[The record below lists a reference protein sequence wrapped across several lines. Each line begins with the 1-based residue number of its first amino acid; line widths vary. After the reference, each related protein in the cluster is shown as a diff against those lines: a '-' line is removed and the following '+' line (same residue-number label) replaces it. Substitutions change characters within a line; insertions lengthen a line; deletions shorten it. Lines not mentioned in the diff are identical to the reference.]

1 MDIEQARFNMIEQ
14 QIRPAGVLDEEVL
27 GVLGRVRRE
36 LFVPQAM
43 SALAF
48 AEVSLPLGQGQVM
61 LKPAQEAQVLQALHL
76 RRTDRVLEIGTGSGY
91 MAALLGAMSGHV
103 VSLEKDVA
111 LAAQARENLRVAGVD
126 NVQVEC
132 DDGSTGW
139 PGMAPYDVI
148 ALSGAVDDVPEPLF
162 SQLQQGGRLFAFVD
176 TGKLIQA
183 RMHSRKGDDIYGQDL
198 FATEVPPLVMKH
210 GSHFHF

>member
-27 GVLGRVRRE
+27 GVLGRMRRE
-36 LFVPQAM
+36 LFVPREM

-48 AEVSLPLGQGQVM
+48 AEIALPLGQEQVM
-61 LKPAQEAQVLQALHL
+61 LRPTQEAQVLQALHL
-76 RRTDRVLEIGTGSGY
+76 RRTDRVLEIGAGSGY
-91 MAALLGAMSGHV
+91 MAALLGAMGGHV
-103 VSLEKDVA
+103 VSLEKDA
-111 LAAQARENLRVAGVD
+111 TLAAQAQENLHGAGVD
-126 NVQVEC
+126 NVQIEC
-132 DDGSTGW
+132 ADGSAGW

-148 ALSGAVDDVPEPLF
+148 VLSGAVDHVPETLF
-162 SQLQQGGRLFAFVD
+162 SQLQQGGHLFAFVN

-198 FATEVPPLVMKH
+198 FTTEVPYLAMAH
-210 GSHFHF
+210 ESHFHF